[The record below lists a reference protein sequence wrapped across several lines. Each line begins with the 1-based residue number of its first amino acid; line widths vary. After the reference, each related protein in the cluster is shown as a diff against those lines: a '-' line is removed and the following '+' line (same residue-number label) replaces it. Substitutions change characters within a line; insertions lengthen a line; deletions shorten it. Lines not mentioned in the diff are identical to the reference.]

1 VEKILRHEKVR
12 FVMTGFFNT
21 GLDFVLLNIMVFL
34 LGAYPLVANTIT
46 VLIGITISYVL
57 NHRFVFRNKSK
68 LSIRK
73 YAAFLAVTGFSSL
86 IIQNSIIYCF
96 ELAGSS
102 GFLFSIPPV
111 EFILGND
118 ALRLNIAKACAVLVG
133 MVWNFTLYK
142 FVIFRKKE
150 HPTEAD
156 VETDPKG

>member
-1 VEKILRHEKVR
+1 MEKVLRYEKVR
-12 FVMTGFFNT
+12 FLMTGFFNT
-21 GLDFVLLNIMVFL
+21 GLDFILLNIMVLL
-34 LGAYPLVANTIT
+34 LGAYPLAANTIT

-96 ELAGSS
+96 EVAGVA

-111 EFILGND
+111 EFILSND
-118 ALRLNIAKACAVLVG
+118 ALRLNVAKACAVAVG
-133 MVWNFTLYK
+133 MVWNFSLYK
-142 FVIFRKKE
+142 FVIFKKKE
-150 HPTEAD
+150 KPLEE
-156 VETDPKG
+156 VEEKVLVE